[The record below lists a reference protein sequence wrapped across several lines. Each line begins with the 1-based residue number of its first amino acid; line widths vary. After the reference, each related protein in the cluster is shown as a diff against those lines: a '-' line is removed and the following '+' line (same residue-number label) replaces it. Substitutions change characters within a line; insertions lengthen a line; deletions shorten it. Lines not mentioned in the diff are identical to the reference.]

1 MAFDMGIKAQ
11 RSSSETAVKV
21 GSRATFPSQAA
32 NVLVYQHTH
41 LCCAHIHHHMRI
53 HPPDLPALFPSSG
66 RLGESFLA
74 MCCFLASERL
84 YSFLLEG
91 AVLVSP
97 SHLAPP
103 VSFWMYLFSSF
114 PPPSSLL
121 SLCLSLPPSATLPEL
136 TFAVRQPYYFVPQ
149 IPDQDSVFPCLSPH
163 LSSPLFVFFLLPSPT
178 HNSSPVMVPF
188 LLVPLLFFSFF
199 AASIEHNLIQSISRI
214 PPSITPF
221 SSLTVSRCLVQCF

>member
-1 MAFDMGIKAQ
+1 MVIVRDSRDPVSPSSFYKVTWEGGREMAFDMGIKAK

-41 LCCAHIHHHMRI
+41 LRCAHVHHHMRI

-66 RLGESFLA
+66 RLGISFLA

-97 SHLAPP
+97 SL
-103 VSFWMYLFSSF
+103 
-114 PPPSSLL
+114 
-121 SLCLSLPPSATLPEL
+121 
-136 TFAVRQPYYFVPQ
+136 Q
-149 IPDQDSVFPCLSPH
+149 PH
-163 LSSPLFVFFLLPSPT
+163 LSPSGCISSPPFLLPLPSF
-178 HNSSPVMVPF
+178 HCVSLSLH
-188 LLVPLLFFSFF
+188 LLPLLG
-199 AASIEHNLIQSISRI
+199 
-214 PPSITPF
+214 
-221 SSLTVSRCLVQCF
+221 